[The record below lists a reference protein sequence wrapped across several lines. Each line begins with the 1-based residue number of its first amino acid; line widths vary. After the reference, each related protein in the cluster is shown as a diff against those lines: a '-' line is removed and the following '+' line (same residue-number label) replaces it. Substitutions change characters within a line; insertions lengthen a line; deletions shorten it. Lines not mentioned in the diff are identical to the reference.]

1 MEKKQEFFFSFN
13 FFFLNFHT
21 VLLRFYFEILY
32 KSLQPKR
39 NPETQIMKVKL
50 VLTLHLLL
58 RDLIPLSKF
67 LDSTEAHAEPFGKT
81 LVT

>member
-1 MEKKQEFFFSFN
+1 MEKKQGFFFSFN
-13 FFFLNFHT
+13 FFFFFNFHI
-21 VLLRFYFEILY
+21 VLLRFYFKILN

-58 RDLIPLSKF
+58 RDLTSPFYIPGQYRG
-67 LDSTEAHAEPFGKT
+67 TR
-81 LVT
+81 

>member
-13 FFFLNFHT
+13 FFFFNFHI
-21 VLLRFYFEILY
+21 VLLRFYFKILN
-32 KSLQPKR
+32 KSLWPKR

-58 RDLIPLSKF
+58 RDLIS
-67 LDSTEAHAEPFGKT
+67 PFYIPGQFRGT
-81 LVT
+81 R